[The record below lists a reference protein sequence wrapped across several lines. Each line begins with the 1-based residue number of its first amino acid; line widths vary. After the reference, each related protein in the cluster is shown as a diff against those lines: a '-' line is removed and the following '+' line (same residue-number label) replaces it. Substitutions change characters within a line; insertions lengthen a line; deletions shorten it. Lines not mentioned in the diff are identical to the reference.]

1 MRLFLSLAALVAA
14 VAPAASV
21 ELSTVMVPNVGN
33 TVEAL
38 AAVEDAIKAEAGVL
52 PVGLEQPHKLADIL
66 AEECPGATDAY
77 VESFA
82 ADVARLNPTLFKDP
96 DSVTLEAFVGSRTYD
111 ITTVYIPFCLGSLS
125 EKYVV
130 KEGDSLWRIFQ
141 QSKEET
147 GFTSWEEFL
156 VETTRLNGEN
166 IEKEALSEGDVI
178 SLPADTWQ
186 VPVSSNNAK
195 ELINKLNT
203 VEPLGGKLIMER
215 PTEWGSTNAARL
227 AQADDESCT
236 TMNELDALHG
246 AEMRLWDIAET
257 LMLNDN
263 LDEEYAYRRDKAVT
277 RVAILDTGVDV
288 PGHPAMRRL
297 IFPLTRKRSEMF
309 AFPDDPRSHHGT
321 GVLFTATGGYFLSTL
336 NPLGVAVEAAPF
348 NIHKSV
354 CPQPQSC
361 FFGAES
367 GRLRTAMDAAF
378 ERGSNISAVNIS
390 VSFTGDELEP
400 WFDGF
405 LGTDKDVLVVVSAG
419 NDGSPI
425 GNDHRIFPAIYGGDE
440 SSNLIT
446 VAGIDLDENLLPS
459 SNHSPEKVDIAAWG
473 CNVPVAEF
481 DRSKRDFVRKL
492 RSGTS
497 YAAPHVLFAAAMIL
511 RERPRSRS
519 RQLSPSEVKLR
530 LMTSADHNPAL
541 WNKVRHGRV
550 LNFAKALSL
559 HSDVVELKS
568 TGELLHGKVAIGT
581 GDQSVAHICG
591 DESPLRSSLLSITNL
606 GQAPAAGTQ
615 PIMIYTRSTSVGGG
629 VETSWCNAFT
639 NDVTLTDAFT
649 REEVAIPAHDIASIV
664 FATYENEGN

>member
-1 MRLFLSLAALVAA
+1 MRLVLSLAAVMAA
-14 VAPAASV
+14 VAPAASA
-21 ELSTVMVPNVGN
+21 ELSTVLVPNVGN

-38 AAVEDAIKAEAGVL
+38 AAVEDVIKAEAGVL
-52 PVGLEQPHKLADIL
+52 PVGLERPQKLADIL

-82 ADVARLNPTLFKDP
+82 ADVARLNPTLFKNI
-96 DSVTLEAFVGSRTYD
+96 DSVTLEAFVGNRSYD

-130 KEGDSLWRIFQ
+130 KDGDSLWRIFQ

-156 VETTRLNGEN
+156 AETARLNGEN

-186 VPVSSNNAK
+186 VPVLSNHAK
-195 ELINKLNT
+195 ELIKKLNT

-215 PTEWGSTNAARL
+215 ETEWGSANAARVT
-227 AQADDESCT
+227 QADDESCT
-236 TMNELDALHG
+236 TVDEFGALRG
-246 AEMRLWDIAET
+246 AEKRLRDIADT

-263 LDEEYAYRRDKAVT
+263 LDEEYTTFKRKKTVT
-277 RVAILDTGVDV
+277 RVAILDTGVDA
-288 PGHPAMRRL
+288 PRHPAMGRL
-297 IFPLTRKRSEMF
+297 ISQLTRKRSEMF
-309 AFPDDPRSHHGT
+309 AFPDDPHSRHGT

-348 NIHKSV
+348 NIHKLV
-354 CPQPQSC
+354 CQQPQSC
-361 FFGAES
+361 DFGAEP

-378 ERGSNISAVNIS
+378 DRGTDISAVNIS
-390 VSFTGDELEP
+390 VAFTGDELES

-419 NDGSPI
+419 NHGLPI
-425 GNDHRIFPAIYGGDE
+425 GNDHKISPAIYGGDE

-446 VAGIDLDENLLPS
+446 VAGIDLEENLLPM
-459 SNHSPEKVDIAAWG
+459 SNYSPKNVDIAAWG

-481 DRSKRDFVRKL
+481 DGSQQDFVRELK
-492 RSGTS
+492 SGTS

-511 RERPRSRS
+511 RERPHSS
-519 RQLSPSEVKLR
+519 RQLSPSEVKIR

-559 HSDVVELKS
+559 HTDVVELKS

-581 GDQSVAHICG
+581 GDQSVARICG

-649 REEVAIPAHDIASIV
+649 REEVAVPAHDIASIV